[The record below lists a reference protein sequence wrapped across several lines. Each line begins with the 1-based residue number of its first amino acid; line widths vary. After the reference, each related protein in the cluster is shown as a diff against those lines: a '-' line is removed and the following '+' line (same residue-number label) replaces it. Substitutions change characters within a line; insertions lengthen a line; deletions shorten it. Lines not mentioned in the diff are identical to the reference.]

1 MSLNTGALE
10 AADHQPRRD
19 VMTARIAS
27 RALIGTPQPDDGRR
41 PTPALDELAALRRER
56 DRYIELLGEAEGERN
71 HLRARLRDALEQ
83 LEHWRTLA
91 EYREAMRSRERESAS
106 GHRMSDRAP
115 VERST

>member
-56 DRYIELLGEAEGERN
+56 IATSNCSARQKENGITC
-71 HLRARLRDALEQ
+71 RARLRDALEQ